1 MMGLHRVALV
11 VPTMNEA
18 ECIGPALAR
27 VPREIVDRIILADGG
42 SRDGTVDAARAGG
55 AEIVSTGRGYGRA
68 CWEGARAAATD
79 CEIIA
84 FMDGDGSDR
93 PEELSAL
100 VGPIARGHQDF
111 VIGSRTRGRREPGSM
126 NAHQVWA
133 GHAVGRF
140 LALATG
146 VVYTDM
152 CAFRA
157 IRADSLLSLGMQE
170 MTFGWNLEMQI
181 RAARARLRI
190 LEVPVPYGVRTGGR
204 SKVAGTVLGTAK
216 AGLAIAST
224 LVRVLHD
231 TRPMRPRNEVH
242 QS

>member
-1 MMGLHRVALV
+1 MMSLRRVALI

-27 VPREIVDRIILADGG
+27 VPRDIVDRIIVADGG
-42 SRDGTVDAARAGG
+42 SQDGTVDEARAGG

-68 CWEGARAAATD
+68 CWEGACAAATD
-79 CEIIA
+79 CEIIV

-100 VGPIARGHQDF
+100 VGPIARGLQDF
-111 VIGSRTRGRREPGSM
+111 VIGSRTRGSREPGSM
-126 NAHQVWA
+126 GAHQVWA
-133 GHAVGRF
+133 GRIVGQL

-157 IRADSLLSLGMQE
+157 IWRDSLLSLGMRE

-181 RAARARLRI
+181 RAARAQLRI
-190 LEVPVPYGVRTGGR
+190 LEVPVPYGVRAGGR
-204 SKVAGTVLGTAK
+204 SKVAGTVPGTAR
-216 AGLAIAST
+216 AGFTIAST
-224 LVRVLHD
+224 LVRVLRD
-231 TRPMRPRNEVH
+231 TRPMQSRNEVD